1 MAQYKT
7 ITEYLDTVS
16 AQIRWKRVKPLVL
29 SELEQHLSE
38 QRDAFADEGHDD
50 AEYMAIEEMGDPVAL
65 GLELDR
71 IHRPKPQNG
80 LLALTLLFA
89 VICAGLRIGLTADWN
104 YCYLNINPVTT
115 VLSVLLGGVA
125 LVGGYFLDYTLLAR
139 HGKKVYLGAL
149 LLGVLL
155 FFVSPRINHIPHY
168 MRYVTA
174 CYPIVYAIW
183 IQTCRNQGWRG
194 LPRAL
199 FGILPLSA
207 VCLLI
212 PSKWDFLLLVIVGC
226 GLFLLAT
233 SKDWFGVGR
242 VKTMLTATAVFLP
255 TTVMLVYQLVN
266 SDLFMIRLDA
276 FLHPERY
283 PTGRGYSAMV
293 TKTVLS
299 GSQWLGQGQ
308 WDNPTYPYGTAEL

>member
-65 GLELDR
+65 GVELDR

-89 VICAGLRIGLTADWN
+89 VVCAGLRIGLTADWN